1 MFVKA
6 VLWTAFFAV
15 HFNISIMLPLLPFA
29 QHELGLSS
37 NESALVLGAFP
48 AAALVGNLLLGPLID
63 RFGRKRM
70 MILGAIGAAI
80 AYLLTALAR
89 DAAMLAFGRALSGFA
104 MPGIGA
110 AVFAAIADY
119 VPPEQ
124 RARTSG
130 VVASGAPVA
139 FLASMSIGVWSGGLL
154 AWQVPFLLLAAL
166 VIGLAIAI
174 ATFPPTQASALATT
188 PVSLRLY
195 RERLLGVGMGGGTAT
210 MLGGYFCWAAAIFVF
225 LGAYPSWLVQHAL
238 AGDGAGLIGAL
249 LFVGELGGL
258 AGALL
263 SGRLSALTRHP
274 LGLCAGTAAVL
285 ALLTVAVPLM
295 GGIAPGQAALYVAFA
310 FGRDLMLALMLGGA
324 MLLVP
329 AARRGSLNA
338 MLNATY
344 QTGATLGGMAS
355 AWLYALHPGFGA
367 NALAAGLLL
376 AGCGVMLRRVVRVQ
390 EAAAV

>member
-1 MFVKA
+1 MLPLLAAAGRVRMFVKA

-139 FLASMSIGVWSGGLL
+139 FLAS
-154 AWQVPFLLLAAL
+154 
-166 VIGLAIAI
+166 
-174 ATFPPTQASALATT
+174 
-188 PVSLRLY
+188 
-195 RERLLGVGMGGGTAT
+195 
-210 MLGGYFCWAAAIFVF
+210 
-225 LGAYPSWLVQHAL
+225 
-238 AGDGAGLIGAL
+238 
-249 LFVGELGGL
+249 
-258 AGALL
+258 
-263 SGRLSALTRHP
+263 
-274 LGLCAGTAAVL
+274 
-285 ALLTVAVPLM
+285 
-295 GGIAPGQAALYVAFA
+295 
-310 FGRDLMLALMLGGA
+310 
-324 MLLVP
+324 
-329 AARRGSLNA
+329 
-338 MLNATY
+338 
-344 QTGATLGGMAS
+344 
-355 AWLYALHPGFGA
+355 
-367 NALAAGLLL
+367 
-376 AGCGVMLRRVVRVQ
+376 
-390 EAAAV
+390 